1 MMQDVYQTMGI
12 MVYSLLWVVQDLCHQ
27 RVGGSEAAAGCA
39 FEGHDEDEGFS
50 IVWGD
55 WGV

>member
-1 MMQDVYQTMGI
+1 MQDVYQTMGI
-12 MVYSLLWVVQDLCHQ
+12 VVYSLLWVVQDLCHQ
-27 RVGGSEAAAGCA
+27 RVGGSEAASGCD

-50 IVWGD
+50 IVWGG